1 MLPVCWAERGGTLST
16 QVTMPDGTET
26 DLSEHLRLVHK
37 KGTRGFTEEYLATL
51 HDNLHQPKRAPL
63 PEHDHPLTEIPAQRA
78 PADT

>member
-1 MLPVCWAERGGTLST
+1 MST